1 MPSEFIQYL
10 PFSWNG
16 FGHLRRELLM
26 IMFFMGIVLKKG
38 TMMDDGTLELPIG
51 EIIYVLLIYVSM
63 IKGISVEITV
73 LVHRIVIGL
82 LKRDRPSCA

>member
-1 MPSEFIQYL
+1 
-10 PFSWNG
+10 
-16 FGHLRRELLM
+16 M